1 MATAIE
7 YGLIAAGI
15 SVAIIAVV
23 GMDTYPKWDD
33 NLDKK
38 NAAVACAARPVNTT
52 SVVIKDWLQ
61 RDEEYECSNWPSIF
75 YPTHIRRY

>member
-23 GMDTYPKWDD
+23 NGLPSTKAWD
-33 NLDKK
+33 NSTDKK
-38 NAAVACAARPVNTT
+38 VAAVACAAPHKGDT
-52 SVVIKDWLQ
+52 VVIKNWLQ
-61 RDEEYECSNWPSIF
+61 RDQEYQCSNWPSIF
-75 YPTHIRRY
+75 YPSIVRRW